1 VDHAAIDVPTL
12 TVGITSTES
21 HAAWIRESFSRSER
35 AALGAAAA
43 RYVAGVVALGFGY
56 YAAAKG
62 AQSLRYTASVSA
74 IWPPAGFG
82 IAALYLAGLRWWPGI
97 FLGELLVNGDL
108 LASGSGLPVGSLIG
122 QQTGNMA
129 EVIVGALLLRRLIG
143 QRAGLDRTEQVG
155 GMLLALGT
163 ATAISATVGT
173 VSMLAGGVIS
183 HADVPSFWRTWWL
196 GDSAGALV
204 SFPLVITWAHAPV
217 PTWRKLATWEGGL
230 LMTAVVVLA
239 VVSVSINE
247 GVTYMVFP
255 ALIWAAFR
263 FGPAVA
269 ALSTAIAAVIAIGIT
284 AHDQGAFFRHPI
296 DERVLST
303 QLYILVAA
311 LTTLFLSAVVAERRR
326 SAAELVDARLRQE
339 ALALEERHRI
349 ARDLHDSV
357 SQALFST
364 VLHTRTAQ
372 RALARDGEGSDGPL
386 GHALTAIGELTRG
399 AQGEMR
405 ALISELGND
414 AVADGLVAALSRHSA
429 TLGAQDG
436 VRISV
441 EGPETRLLLD
451 PAVETQ
457 LFGIAREALT
467 NVAKHAEATT
477 ATVLVEERAG
487 RVMVEIS
494 DNGRGF
500 DPTASPQGHYGLDS
514 MRSRAAEIDAVL
526 TITSTLGNGAVVRV
540 EVPQSASV
548 ADDSRR

>member
-1 VDHAAIDVPTL
+1 M
-12 TVGITSTES
+12 
-21 HAAWIRESFSRSER
+21 
-35 AALGAAAA
+35 
-43 RYVAGVVALGFGY
+43 
-56 YAAAKG
+56 
-62 AQSLRYTASVSA
+62 SA

-108 LASGSGLPVGSLIG
+108 LASGSGLPVGSLVG

-129 EVIVGALLLRRLIG
+129 EIIVGALLLRRLIG
-143 QRAGLDRTEQVG
+143 PRAGLDRTEQVG

-173 VSMLAGGVIS
+173 LSMLAGGVIT
-183 HADVPSFWRTWWL
+183 HEDVPSFWRTWWL

-204 SFPLVITWAHAPV
+204 AFPLVITWAHAPI

-230 LMTAVVVLA
+230 LLAAVAVLA
-239 VVSVSINE
+239 VVSVSIND

-255 ALIWAAFR
+255 ALIWAALR

-284 AHDQGAFFRHPI
+284 AHNQGAFFRHPI

-326 SAAELVDARLRQE
+326 SASELVDARLRQE

-364 VLHTRTAQ
+364 ILHTRTAQ
-372 RALARDGEGSDGPL
+372 RALARDGNGSEASLDK
-386 GHALTAIGELTRG
+386 ALTAIGELTRG

-405 ALISELGND
+405 ALISELGSD
-414 AVADGLVAALSRHSA
+414 AVADGLVPGLRRHAA
-429 TLGAQDG
+429 TLSGEDG
-436 VRISV
+436 VSITV
-441 EGPETRLLLD
+441 QGPQVDPHLD
-451 PAVETQ
+451 PRVETQ

-467 NVAKHAEATT
+467 NVAKHAEAGT
-477 ATVLVEERAG
+477 AIVLVEERAG
-487 RVMVEIS
+487 VVTVEIR

-500 DPTASPQGHYGLDS
+500 DPATSRDGHYGLDS
-514 MRSRAAEIDAVL
+514 MRSRAAEIDAAL
-526 TITSTLGNGAVVRV
+526 TISSTQGYGTVVRI
-540 EVPQSASV
+540 EVPQRAPV
-548 ADDSRR
+548 ADDTRR